1 MALTIDWAA
10 GVRARMQLPEEDAGM
25 AKVTDFVPGVKFPD
39 LELPDHSGQPV
50 HISDFTNNGRDPLG
64 VFFYR
69 GWY

>member
-1 MALTIDWAA
+1 
-10 GVRARMQLPEEDAGM
+10 M
-25 AKVTDFVPGVKFPD
+25 AKVTDFVAGVKFPD
-39 LELPDHSGQPV
+39 LELPDHAGKPA

>member
-1 MALTIDWAA
+1 MRACTRA
-10 GVRARMQLPEEDAGM
+10 GEEDEQM

-39 LELPDHSGQPV
+39 LELPDQTGNPV